1 MSCRLCKKTVHNA
14 RRCPKNPEAGNKVNA
29 HIKRAKTRKR
39 KDTESASTSVVAN
52 DQAGNRNTRVKRTAT
67 AERTVVGTSGHQ
79 VTHSVPTHSQASHG
93 QPPRV
98 ATQPSHSQARHGQA
112 PRVATQP
119 SQSATTRQA
128 RQRSTRPNRL
138 AHLMFGDNY

>member
-1 MSCRLCKKTVHNA
+1 MSCRLCKKTDHNA

-52 DQAGNRNTRVKRTAT
+52 DQAGNRSTRAKRTT
-67 AERTVVGTSGHQ
+67 TER
-79 VTHSVPTHSQASHG
+79 VTFF
-93 QPPRV
+93 
-98 ATQPSHSQARHGQA
+98 ATQPTQSTTAR
-112 PRVATQP
+112 QP
-119 SQSATTRQA
+119 